1 MAACELIW
9 PRVCA
14 GYILAPKFKALLLM
28 QAQTMQSHLSLEEI
42 EWIDSVLS
50 IASHD

>member
-1 MAACELIW
+1 
-9 PRVCA
+9 
-14 GYILAPKFKALLLM
+14 LAESVRRIYFGTKFKALLLM